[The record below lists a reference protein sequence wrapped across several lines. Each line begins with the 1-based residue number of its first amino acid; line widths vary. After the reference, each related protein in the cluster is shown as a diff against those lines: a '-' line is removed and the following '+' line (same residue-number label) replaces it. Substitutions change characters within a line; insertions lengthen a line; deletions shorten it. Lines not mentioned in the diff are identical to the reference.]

1 MISEVIKSTQ
11 EYLQSMPKTERK
23 KIGQFF
29 TSEEIAKYMANL
41 FELNNLPES
50 ISILDPGAGSGI
62 LSTALLD
69 RIETIKT
76 IKKVELVCYEN
87 NESVLPILKKNMEIL
102 KKRYSFEL
110 NYKIREID
118 YIVSQANDFEGTLLA
133 KKKT

>member
-1 MISEVIKSTQ
+1 
-11 EYLQSMPKTERK
+11 
-23 KIGQFF
+23 
-29 TSEEIAKYMANL
+29 MANL

-87 NESVLPILKKNMEIL
+87 NESILPILKKNLEIL
-102 KKRYSFEL
+102 KKRYSFEF

-118 YIVSQANDFEGTLLA
+118 YIVSQADDFEGTLLA
-133 KKKT
+133 KKDLKNTIL

>member
-62 LSTALLD
+62 LS
-69 RIETIKT
+69 
-76 IKKVELVCYEN
+76 N
-87 NESVLPILKKNMEIL
+87 KN
-102 KKRYSFEL
+102 Y
-110 NYKIREID
+110 
-118 YIVSQANDFEGTLLA
+118 
-133 KKKT
+133 